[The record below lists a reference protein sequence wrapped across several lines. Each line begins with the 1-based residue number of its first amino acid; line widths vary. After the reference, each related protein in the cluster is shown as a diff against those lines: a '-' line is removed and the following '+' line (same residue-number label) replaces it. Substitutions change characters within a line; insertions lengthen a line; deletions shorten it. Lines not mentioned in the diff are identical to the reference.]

1 LKKPLDEIA
10 GGRVY
15 TGQQA
20 LELGLVDK
28 IGTLQ
33 YAIEHAAAEAKVEKY
48 ETRVVPEPKNLM
60 EQLLEGV
67 NGDDEYADR
76 LIRTPAAR
84 GSGAMGSGAG
94 GLMDLAL
101 PYIRTLDPARATAV
115 TRLFVQLE
123 TLRRERIGVMM
134 PEFVIETR

>member
-1 LKKPLDEIA
+1 
-10 GGRVY
+10 
-15 TGQQA
+15 
-20 LELGLVDK
+20 
-28 IGTLQ
+28 
-33 YAIEHAAAEAKVEKY
+33 
-48 ETRVVPEPKNLM
+48 VVPEAKNLM
-60 EQLLEGV
+60 ELLLEGV

-84 GSGAMGSGAG
+84 GRDAGAGDTGSSGAG
-94 GLMDLAL
+94 GLLDLAL
-101 PYIRTLDPARATAV
+101 PYIRTLDPVRATAV